1 MSAAL
6 AMGQYGFYVWT
17 SLAVFFLVLLVDTL
31 APLARRRRNL
41 RELRARL
48 ARQENRRRPGTAPR
62 NESNP

>member
-1 MSAAL
+1 MTSAL

-17 SLAVFFLVLLVDTL
+17 SLAIFFLVLLIDTL
-31 APLARRRRNL
+31 VPLARRRRNL
-41 RELRARL
+41 RDLRARL

>member
-41 RELRARL
+41 RDLRARL
-48 ARQENRRRPGTAPR
+48 ARQENRRRPGTASR

>member
-1 MSAAL
+1 MTASL

-17 SLAVFFLVLLVDTL
+17 SLAVFIVVLLVDTL

-62 NESNP
+62 NEPNP